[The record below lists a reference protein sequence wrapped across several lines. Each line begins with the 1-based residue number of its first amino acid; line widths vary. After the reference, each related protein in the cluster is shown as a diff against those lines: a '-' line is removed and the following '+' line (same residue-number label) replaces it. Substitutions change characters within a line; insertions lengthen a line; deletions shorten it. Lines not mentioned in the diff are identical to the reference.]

1 MSVAPLQQI
10 RQAPHAFDGEPTG
23 QRWAWALALLIAAG
37 IYCFG
42 LGGPHIPTNGDEA
55 VYAHILRIT
64 AQSGHWLPLQSEL
77 DQMRNTKPPMLFW
90 QGLLSTDWGA
100 HWSLVRLRW
109 PSVAFTFA
117 TAALVA
123 GLAWQASRSF
133 RTACIAALCY
143 LGFFATYRYGR
154 PYLTNPPEV
163 FFLFLPLVY
172 VVKFP
177 TAWAGGW
184 RAGLRFVLIA
194 GGCLGIAALYKSFAL
209 VAPVTLAWAGMA
221 LVQRQAPWAQIAK
234 AHGLQLASAA
244 LLALAIFA
252 IWFLAD
258 PQPQAIWQEFVVR
271 ENIGKVDPNPQGY
284 WRTALWGGQ
293 SWLSYVWA
301 CLFNAGLLLA
311 PVVALLGITWRER
324 STLTTTERMLCVWI
338 ASFVLVFA
346 LPSQRSGRYV
356 LDAMPA
362 VAVLLALRWNALPRW
377 SFAVSLALAS
387 ALIAAIAALAWAV
400 QREAALDAGSLAV
413 LGLACLGTAGAV
425 VIAALKGRFTAT
437 AALACS
443 LLATAALGSLVDAFG
458 GALGEYPEAA
468 VSALRGQTVFVPC
481 NFRASD
487 EMRRFYWPG
496 VDVRGYD
503 DSHDLDAAALA
514 NRYALFAVRGT
525 LADPPCPGCEVLGT
539 RWDLRSRQSSAQLTA
554 IARGEVLGNL
564 FVRETLV
571 RSPFAGTPGAEAS
584 APANGEWSAR
594 PFHRTAAP
602 LSECR

>member
-1 MSVAPLQQI
+1 MSVAQLQQL
-10 RQAPHAFDGEPTG
+10 RQAPHALDGKPTG
-23 QRWAWALALLIAAG
+23 KRRAWALALLIAAG

-100 HWSLVRLRW
+100 QWSLVRLRW

-172 VVKFP
+172 AVAFP
-177 TAWAGGW
+177 TAWAAGW

-221 LVQRQAPWAQIAK
+221 LVQRQAPWAQIAR
-234 AHGLQLASAA
+234 AYALQLASAA

-293 SWLSYVWA
+293 SWLAYIGA
-301 CLFNAGLLLA
+301 CLLNAGLLLA

-324 STLTTTERMLCVWI
+324 NTLSTTERMLWVWV

-362 VAVLLALRWNALPRW
+362 VAVLLALRWQALPRW
-377 SFAVSLALAS
+377 SFALVLAPAAALTLALG
-387 ALIAAIAALAWAV
+387 ALAWAV
-400 QREAALDAGSLAV
+400 HREAALDGASLTVLGVSAIGVAVAV
-413 LGLACLGTAGAV
+413 LAGASRARFGAA
-425 VIAALKGRFTAT
+425 AALFS
-437 AALACS
+437 S
-443 LLATAALGSLVDAFG
+443 LLATAALGAVVHAFG
-458 GALGEYPEAA
+458 GALGEYPRAA
-468 VSALRGQTVFVPC
+468 VSAMRGQTVFVPC
-481 NFRASD
+481 NFRAGD
-487 EMRRFYWPG
+487 EMRRFFWPG

-503 DSHDLDAAALA
+503 DSHELDAAALA
-514 NRYALFAVRGT
+514 DRYALFAVRGT

-554 IARGEVLGNL
+554 IAHGDVLGNL
-564 FVRETLV
+564 FVRESLV
-571 RSPFAGTPGAEAS
+571 RSPLALAPGAD
-584 APANGEWSAR
+584 APGTGAWSAR
-594 PFHRTAAP
+594 PFHRVAP
-602 LSECR
+602 PPSECR

>member
-1 MSVAPLQQI
+1 MAAPAQALQSALAAQ
-10 RQAPHAFDGEPTG
+10 GEHTG
-23 QRWAWALALLIAAG
+23 QRWAWGLAVLAAAF

-55 VYAHILRIT
+55 VYAHIVRIT

-77 DQMRNTKPPMLFW
+77 DHMRNTKPPLLFW
-90 QGLLSTDWGA
+90 QGLLSTGWGE

-123 GLAWQASRSF
+123 GLAWQARRSF

-163 FFLFLPLVY
+163 FSLFLPVAY
-172 VVKFP
+172 AVAFP
-177 TAWAGGW
+177 TAWAAGW
-184 RAGLRFVLIA
+184 RSGLRFVLVA
-194 GGCLGIAALYKSFAL
+194 GSCLGIAALYKSFAL

-221 LVQRQAPWAQIAK
+221 LVQRNTPWAETAK
-234 AHGLQLASAA
+234 AHALQLAAA
-244 LLALAIFA
+244 AFLALAIFA

-271 ENIGKVDPNPQGY
+271 ENLGKVDPNPQGY

-293 SWLSYVWA
+293 SWLAYLGA
-301 CLFNAGLLLA
+301 CLLNAGLLLA

-324 STLTTTERMLCVWI
+324 STLSSTERMLWVWV

-362 VAVLLALRWNALPRW
+362 IAVLLALRWQALPRW
-377 SFAVSLALAS
+377 SFALVLAPAA
-387 ALIAAIAALAWAV
+387 ALTVALGALAWAV
-400 QREAALDAGSLAV
+400 HREAALDGASLTV
-413 LGLACLGTAGAV
+413 LGVSAVGVAVAVFAGA
-425 VIAALKGRFTAT
+425 IRAPLSAAAALVS
-437 AALACS
+437 S
-443 LLATAALGSLVDAFG
+443 LLATAALGAVVQAFG
-458 GALGEYPEAA
+458 GALGEYPQAA
-468 VSALRGQTVFVPC
+468 VSAMRGQTVFVPC

-487 EMRRFYWPG
+487 EMRRFFWPG
-496 VDVRGYD
+496 ADVRGYD
-503 DSHDLDAAALA
+503 DSGDKDASALA
-514 NRYALFAVRGT
+514 QRYALFAVRGA
-525 LADPPCPGCEVLGT
+525 LAEPPCPGCEALGT
-539 RWDLRSRQSSAQLTA
+539 RWDLRSRQSNAQLSA
-554 IARGEVLGNL
+554 IAHGDVLGNL

-571 RSPFAGTPGAEAS
+571 RSPLAGAPGADAT
-584 APANGEWSAR
+584 ATGEWSAR
-594 PFHRTAAP
+594 PYHRIAP
-602 LSECR
+602 PPSECR